1 MRTACLAPAFLGPD
15 FYDAMAKMH
24 TTLTP
29 NKVYRLRAISAAPFD
44 DAMADALRASNN
56 RIGKIGHARPEV

>member
-1 MRTACLAPAFLGPD
+1 
-15 FYDAMAKMH
+15 MAKMH